1 MDRPLPGPT
10 VAALLHDVEPTPPFV
25 TGRSAKALNHLF
37 SAFEEG
43 RPLAV
48 LNSGWRAGSQHVV
61 QKFLAELGDKVSV
74 ARVTDACTSEPEGM
88 RELIRSIGLDPKE
101 LGVADLRM
109 IFEDFLAFQR
119 KRKRRTIA
127 VLEEP
132 GKNGGWIR
140 DYVGRLVELQMTNKS
155 GLAVILMRQTSFN
168 AVADE
173 PSLDS
178 VSYKAGKHI
187 SLTPFT
193 KAETRKFI
201 RWRIKAA
208 ATADMGRILDFEAIT
223 LIHELCDGMPDA
235 IDRLCCTSLELA
247 DNEDTAPVTTDV
259 VMRASQTLQL
269 QPAARQP
276 SVESRFVAAPPD
288 GIPTLEVPKSPR
300 IVLLHNGETIRE
312 LPIGQQRISIGRS
325 NENDLCIESPFISR
339 HHAAIFR
346 NGAETAV
353 VDLESK
359 NGTFVNSQ
367 RIQVQ
372 TISDQDVIKIGH
384 HYLRYY
390 DPDAP
395 RIKSL
400 NRIARKGRAIS
411 KDADRARAPKAS
423 AKADGARR

>member
-1 MDRPLPGPT
+1 MDRPQHGPT
-10 VAALLHDVEPTPPFV
+10 VAALLHDAEPTAPFV
-25 TGRSAKALNHLF
+25 TGRSGKALNHLF
-37 SAFEEG
+37 SAFEEA

-48 LNSGWRAGSQHVV
+48 LNSGWRAGSKHVV

-74 ARVTDACTSEPEGM
+74 ARVSDACTSEIDGM
-88 RELIRSIGLDPKE
+88 RELIRSIELDPGE
-101 LGVADLRM
+101 LSVTDLRM
-109 IFEDFLAFQR
+109 IFEDFLAFQQ

-127 VLEEP
+127 ALEDP
-132 GKNGGWIR
+132 GNNGGWIC
-140 DYVGRLVELQMTNKS
+140 DYAGRLVELETSNKY
-155 GLAVILMRQTSFN
+155 GLTVILMRHTGFN
-168 AVADE
+168 VFTDE

-193 KAETRKFI
+193 KAETRRFI

-208 ATADMGRILDFEAIT
+208 DSADIGRILDFEAIT

-235 IDRLCCTSLELA
+235 IDQLCCASLELA
-247 DNEDTAPVTTDV
+247 DKEDIVPVTTDV
-259 VMRASQTLQL
+259 VMRASEALQM

-276 SVESRFVAAPPD
+276 SAETRFVAAPPD
-288 GIPTLEVPKSPR
+288 GIPTLEVPESPR
-300 IVLLHNGETIRE
+300 IVLMHNGEAIRE
-312 LPIGQQRISIGRS
+312 LPIDQQRISIGRS

-339 HHAAIFR
+339 QHAAIFR
-346 NGAETAV
+346 NGGETAV
-353 VDLESK
+353 VDLDSK

-367 RIQVQ
+367 RVQVQ
-372 TISDQDVIKIGH
+372 TISDQDEIKIGH
-384 HYLRYY
+384 HYIRYY

-400 NRIARKGRAIS
+400 NRIARKGTAVS
-411 KDADRARAPKAS
+411 KDADRARARKTS